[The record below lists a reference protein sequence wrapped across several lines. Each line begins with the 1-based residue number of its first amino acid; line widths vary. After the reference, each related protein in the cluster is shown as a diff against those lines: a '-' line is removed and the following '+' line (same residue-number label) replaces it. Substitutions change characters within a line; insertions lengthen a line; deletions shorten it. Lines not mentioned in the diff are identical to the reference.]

1 MDELGVSDTDRR
13 VVLPA
18 RKAAELASKQPD
30 KGSDNVYCGAAIE
43 LPDGKI
49 VTGKNSPLLHAASS
63 CVLNAI
69 KYLAGLPDSLPLLS
83 DNVLESV
90 GKLKKDVFHN
100 RQISLSLNETL
111 VALSVSGPANPAA
124 RMAMSMLPQL
134 DGCEM
139 HTSHI
144 PPAGDDLG
152 LRRLGIHLTCDPQ
165 FTSRNLFME

>member
-1 MDELGVSDTDRR
+1 MLLNSQIKAATTSIAELLSNSRTELS
-13 VVLPA
+13 LPA
-18 RKAAELASKQPD
+18 
-30 KGSDNVYCGAAIE
+30 
-43 LPDGKI
+43 KI
-49 VTGKNSPLLHAASS
+49 LRC

-90 GKLKKDVFHN
+90 GKLKKEVFRN

-124 RMAMSMLPQL
+124 RMAMAMLPEL

-144 PPAGDDLG
+144 PATGDDLG
-152 LRRLGIHLTCDPQ
+152 LRRLGIHLTSDPQ